1 MKPVLLALDFGGTK
15 LAVATWRREGAQSKG
30 FTCVASVLSP
40 PTSDATADREL
51 MLEMCDEV
59 LAGEA
64 PAAVGVSFGGLVQHK
79 QGKVVRSH
87 HVSGWEGF
95 PLQEWLESRFKVP
108 VVVDNDAN
116 VAAFGEWQFGAG
128 KESQTLL
135 YVTVST
141 GVGGG
146 WILGGQIHHGRD
158 GLAGEIGHM
167 PILKDGP
174 LCTCGRRGC
183 VEALSSGQAIA
194 RHANEIM
201 TAQPAIETSLRT
213 ISGHDSMVLTAEAVA
228 QGAAAGDEL
237 ATKILREA
245 AEALGRGIAC
255 VISLMNPD
263 RVVLGGGVTKAGAEY
278 LRWVRNEAQL
288 NLVSALT
295 ADIVLSALGDEAP
308 LWGALALAETQLTEG

>member
-1 MKPVLLALDFGGTK
+1 MKPILLALDFGGTK
-15 LAVATWRREGAQSKG
+15 LAAATWRRRDAQDKE
-30 FTCVASVLSP
+30 FAWVASVLLSP
-40 PTSDATADREL
+40 TNDATADREV
-51 MLEMCDEV
+51 MLRICDEV

-64 PAAVGVSFGGLVQHK
+64 PAAVGVSFGGLVQQK

-87 HVSGWEGF
+87 HVRGWEGF
-95 PLQEWLESRFKVP
+95 PLKEWLENRFKVP

-128 KESQTLL
+128 KGCETLL

-146 WILGGQIHHGRD
+146 WILGGQIYHGRD

-183 VEALSSGQAIA
+183 VEAFASGQAIA
-194 RHANEIM
+194 RHASEIM
-201 TAQPAIETSLRT
+201 AAQPAIETSLRT
-213 ISGHDSMVLTAEAVA
+213 ISGHDSMTLTAEAVA
-228 QGAAAGDEL
+228 QAVAAGDKL

-245 AEALGRGIAC
+245 GEALGRGIAC
-255 VISLMNPD
+255 AISLMNPD
-263 RVVLGGGVTKAGAEY
+263 RVVLGGGVTKAGAQY
-278 LRWVRNEAQL
+278 LRWVREETRL
-288 NLVSALT
+288 NLLPALT
-295 ADIVLSALGDEAP
+295 ADIVLAVLGDEAP
-308 LWGALALAETQLTEG
+308 LWGAIALAEAASK